1 MPTLYVVGTP
11 IGNLQDMTPRAIDT
25 LRRVALIAAED
36 TRVTKKLLTVFDID
50 TPLTACHQH
59 NEDTKGAYLADK
71 MLADNID
78 IALTT
83 DAGTPCIS
91 DPGYALVKACV
102 DRGIEVLA
110 IPGCCASISAL
121 SVSGFNTRE
130 FAFYGFLPREKKDL
144 REKLLQMARQVPIAA
159 VHESPFRVVE
169 LVEVVCDTLPGCRIS
184 ASCDLTK
191 LHEKT
196 IRGDAADVLRQ
207 LRENPKAEKGE
218 YCLILDFHDVRL
230 PEEKSPAADV
240 SLEARLIDEMVRNG
254 LTLRDAQS
262 ELVLDGEKKNAV
274 KAAALRLKKLFE
286 EDDA

>member
-25 LRRVALIAAED
+25 LRKVALIAAED

-71 MLADNID
+71 MLSEGID

-91 DPGYALVKACV
+91 DPGYALVKSCV
-102 DRGIEVLA
+102 ERGIEVLA

-121 SVSGFNTRE
+121 SVSGFDTRE

-144 REKLLQMARQVPIAA
+144 REKLTQMARQVPIAA

-169 LVEVVCDTLPGCRIS
+169 LVETICDTLPGCRIS

-207 LRENPKAEKGE
+207 LQENPKAEKGE
-218 YCLILDFHDVRL
+218 YCLILDFHDVHL
-230 PEEKSPAADV
+230 PEEKQPAADV
-240 SLEARLIDEMVRNG
+240 TLEARLIDEMVRNG
-254 LTLRDAQS
+254 LSLRDAQS

>member
-11 IGNLQDMTPRAIDT
+11 IGNLNDMTPRAIET
-25 LRRVALIAAED
+25 LRKVQLIAAED

-71 MLADNID
+71 MIAEQID

-102 DRGIEVLA
+102 ERGIEVLA

-121 SVSGFNTRE
+121 SVSGFDTRE

-144 REKLLQMARQVPIAA
+144 REKLQQMARQVKVAA

-169 LVEVVCDTLPGCRIS
+169 LVETISETLPGCRVS

-196 IRGDAADVLRQ
+196 IRGTAEEVLQQ
-207 LRENPKAEKGE
+207 LRDNPKAEKGE
-218 YCLILDFHDVRL
+218 YCLILDMHEVML
-230 PEEKSPAADV
+230 PEEKAPVADV
-240 SLEARLIDEMVRNG
+240 TLEARLIDAMVRHD
-254 LTLRDAQS
+254 LSLRDAQS

-274 KAAALRLKKLFE
+274 KAAALRLKKLFA
-286 EDDA
+286 EDE

>member
-71 MLADNID
+71 MLSDNID

-102 DRGIEVLA
+102 DRGIEVLRVHFRLVRQR
-110 IPGCCASISAL
+110 I
-121 SVSGFNTRE
+121 RH
-130 FAFYGFLPREKKDL
+130 
-144 REKLLQMARQVPIAA
+144 ARV
-159 VHESPFRVVE
+159 R
-169 LVEVVCDTLPGCRIS
+169 
-184 ASCDLTK
+184 
-191 LHEKT
+191 
-196 IRGDAADVLRQ
+196 VLR
-207 LRENPKAEKGE
+207 L
-218 YCLILDFHDVRL
+218 
-230 PEEKSPAADV
+230 PAARKEGFAR
-240 SLEARLIDEMVRNG
+240 EAPSNG
-254 LTLRDAQS
+254 APSADCGGA
-262 ELVLDGEKKNAV
+262 
-274 KAAALRLKKLFE
+274 
-286 EDDA
+286 